1 VRRREF
7 FVGAG
12 ATLVA
17 KHALAQPSLSRVPR
31 VGILTAAR
39 PGQRPSPL
47 SAFIS
52 GLSEL
57 GYTDGRNITLE
68 FRFAA
73 GDYSVFPTLAAE
85 LVDLP
90 VDIIV
95 VDGGSAVGPA
105 MAATKTIPIVIA
117 TAGDP
122 VALGFVASLARP
134 GGNVTGFSLVSIELN
149 LKRLDI
155 LKQAFPT
162 APAVTVVFN
171 SQNTT
176 AVAGAQAI
184 VEAAEKVGLK
194 ANLLELPTVEAIRR
208 ISPETVDRTAPAL
221 VIPDAMFWNNR
232 GLLMELLAARKV
244 PAIYPEREYA
254 DDGGI
259 MAYGPNVPDNFRR
272 AAGYVDRIL
281 KGANPAE
288 LPIQQPARFEFVIN
302 LRAARALGVELPQ
315 AMLSSADEV
324 IE

>member
-1 VRRREF
+1 V
-7 FVGAG
+7 
-12 ATLVA
+12 
-17 KHALAQPSLSRVPR
+17 AQPSPTRIPR
-31 VGILTAAR
+31 LGILTAAR
-39 PGQRPSPL
+39 PDQSPSPL
-47 SAFIS
+47 SALTH
-52 GLSEL
+52 GLSDL
-57 GYTDGRNITLE
+57 GYTDGRNIVLE

-73 GDYSVFPTLAAE
+73 GDYSLFPRLAAE
-85 LVDLP
+85 LVSLP
-90 VDIIV
+90 VDVIV

-162 APAVTVVFN
+162 AGAVTVVFN
-171 SQNTT
+171 PQNTT
-176 AVAGAQAI
+176 AVAGTQAV
-184 VEAAEKVGLK
+184 VEAAGKMGIK
-194 ANLLELPTVEAIRR
+194 GNLLELPTVEAIRHAK
-208 ISPETVDRTAPAL
+208 PGVHGAAPAL
-221 VIPDAMFWNNR
+221 VIPDAMFWNYR
-232 GLLMELLAARKV
+232 GLLMELLASKKV
-244 PAIYPEREYA
+244 PAVYPEREYA

-281 KGANPAE
+281 KGANPGE
-288 LPIQQPARFEFVIN
+288 LPIQQPSRFDFVVN

-315 AMLSSADEV
+315 SFLSSADEV